1 VIGWPIDLVIF
12 DLDGTLIDSER
23 DLVLSVNA
31 TRRSMNLEPLDDER
45 IASYVGNGAPVL
57 IRRVLGEEATQEEVD
72 KALEYFLAYYRE
84 HMLDNTRLYP
94 GVLESLDRL
103 AAAGVRMAVLTNKP
117 VRFSQSLVDG
127 LGVGPHFQRV
137 YGGNSFPE
145 KKPHPR
151 GVETLLSELGVEKAA
166 AMMVGDSAVDVRTAR
181 NAGILSCGVTFGFQ
195 PESFAEWP
203 PDFLAD
209 RMDDVAAM
217 ILSSRATNASA
228 NGKIE

>member
-1 VIGWPIDLVIF
+1 MG
-12 DLDGTLIDSER
+12 LD
-23 DLVLSVNA
+23 
-31 TRRSMNLEPLDDER
+31 PLDDAR

-57 IRRVLGEEATQEEVD
+57 IRRALGESATQEEVD
-72 KALEYFLAYYRE
+72 RALEFFLAYYRE

-94 GVLESLDRL
+94 GVREALDRL
-103 AAAGVRMAVLTNKP
+103 AAADVRMAVLTNKP

-145 KKPHPR
+145 KKPHPM
-151 GVETLLSELGVEKAA
+151 GVQTLLAELGVDKAK
-166 AMMVGDSAVDVRTAR
+166 AMMVGDSAVDIRTAR

-209 RMDDVAAM
+209 RMEDVAA
-217 ILSSRATNASA
+217 LVLAARATKASA